1 MENFQHQNILAAIRE
16 TRVDAK
22 RADDRLAALVSAARG
37 YGISW
42 QSIGHA
48 LGTSKQAAWERYGSV
63 DIRLPPRVV
72 VIVPANVAADGQ
84 DHTYGPFDT
93 YEDAADW
100 CEQMAFDPTHGSG
113 VMIVVPAS
121 VVAADAQ

>member
-1 MENFQHQNILAAIRE
+1 MQNFQHQNILAAIRE
-16 TRVDAK
+16 TREDAK
-22 RADDRLAALVSAARG
+22 RADDRLTALVSAARG

-48 LGTSKQAAWERYGSV
+48 LGTSKQAAWERYGSLDV
-63 DIRLPPRVV
+63 GLPPHVV
-72 VIVPANVAADGQ
+72 VIVPASVAADGQ

-93 YEDAADW
+93 YENAAEW
-100 CEQMAFDPTHGSG
+100 CEQMAFDPMGGSG

-121 VVAADAQ
+121 VVSAESQ